1 MDTFVPFEDDGL
13 RKVPFYRKPK
23 RGSILNF
30 NLNHHLERNC
40 SVLRTLPRCA
50 KHMVTDPH
58 DQEKEV
64 RRVKKAL
71 ISKGYPEWILQL
83 LTKKNKKWEG
93 PDHDRRGNITI
104 SVSYLGSSSGGIQAT
119 GSRPSAQAEY

>member
-1 MDTFVPFEDDGL
+1 
-13 RKVPFYRKPK
+13 
-23 RGSILNF
+23 
-30 NLNHHLERNC
+30 
-40 SVLRTLPRCA
+40 
-50 KHMVTDPH
+50 MVTDPH

>member
-1 MDTFVPFEDDGL
+1 
-13 RKVPFYRKPK
+13 
-23 RGSILNF
+23 
-30 NLNHHLERNC
+30 
-40 SVLRTLPRCA
+40 
-50 KHMVTDPH
+50 MVTDPH

-71 ISKGYPEWILQL
+71 ISKSYPEWILQF

-93 PDHDRRGNITI
+93 PDHDRRGNITT